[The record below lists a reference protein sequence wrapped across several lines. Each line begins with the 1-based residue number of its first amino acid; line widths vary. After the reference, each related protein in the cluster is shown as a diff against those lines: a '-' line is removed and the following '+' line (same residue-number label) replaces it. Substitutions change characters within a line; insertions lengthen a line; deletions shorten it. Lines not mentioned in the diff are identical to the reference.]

1 MTTESALFLS
11 LAAFTCLFAPGA
23 CKASKD
29 GDNRKERQ
37 DYQKRNDLKGK

>member
-1 MTTESALFLS
+1 MTLFLV
-11 LAAFTCLFAPGA
+11 LAALTCLFALGA

-37 DYQKRNDLKGK
+37 QYQKRNDLKGK

>member
-1 MTTESALFLS
+1 MTTAKALFLV
-11 LAAFTCLFAPGA
+11 LAALTCLFALVA